1 MIYYEFIFCDIVLKT
16 EVDKGSRSVSPT
28 KKQEEVA
35 LERSTTPADD
45 TGSRPASPEKQE
57 EVAAGT
63 KSVRIADDPEIT
75 TIYNEFNE
83 TDDGLVL
90 DPPRLSKSA
99 QDSKQRKLRHS
110 SIGPQMEV
118 PKLSELHELLTGP
131 LREILGFQ
139 AEQSWAQNFLR
150 KSVTRL

>member
-1 MIYYEFIFCDIVLKT
+1 MIYYEFILCDIVLKT

-35 LERSTTPADD
+35 SRSATPTADLN
-45 TGSRPASPEKQE
+45 SRPVSSGKQE
-57 EVAAGT
+57 EVESGA
-63 KSVRIADDPEIT
+63 KSVTIAEDPEIK
-75 TIYNEFNE
+75 TIYNDFNE

-99 QDSKQRKLRHS
+99 QDSKHRRLRHS

-118 PKLSELHELLTGP
+118 PKLSELHELVTGP

-139 AEQSWAQNFLR
+139 AEQSWALNFF
-150 KSVTRL
+150 